1 MKILLIED
9 IQEVAT
15 PLIRYL
21 ALENISVIW
30 RSSAREGIY
39 EVAKEKFDSIILDL
53 GLPDKDG
60 RDVCRELRNNNYTLP
75 ILVLTSRSRTTDKIE
90 LLNIG
95 ADDYMVKPVDYDELI
110 ARLRALIRRDMD
122 HKSQEITFGEIYI
135 DTAKKHV
142 QYHGNSIDLSPREF
156 ELLSV
161 LVTQS
166 SHVHSRE
173 SLLEQVW
180 GE

>member
-1 MKILLIED
+1 
-9 IQEVAT
+9 
-15 PLIRYL
+15 
-21 ALENISVIW
+21 
-30 RSSAREGIY
+30 
-39 EVAKEKFDSIILDL
+39 
-53 GLPDKDG
+53 
-60 RDVCRELRNNNYTLP
+60 
-75 ILVLTSRSRTTDKIE
+75 
-90 LLNIG
+90 
-95 ADDYMVKPVDYDELI
+95 MVKPVDYDELI

-166 SHVHSRE
+166 SHVHSRD